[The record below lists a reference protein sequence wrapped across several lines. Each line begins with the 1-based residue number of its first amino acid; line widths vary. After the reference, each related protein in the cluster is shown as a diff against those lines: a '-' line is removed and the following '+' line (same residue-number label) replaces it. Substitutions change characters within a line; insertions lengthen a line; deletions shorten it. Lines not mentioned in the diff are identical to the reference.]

1 MQVNRRKFLIAGA
14 GVTAVAGTGAAIANH
29 LGYLGGLSPGAR
41 GMVAKIRQE
50 LDFLKF
56 KDTVVSQFLTDYEQ
70 RVRRI
75 KSDEPLTPRFVHR
88 FLLSTD
94 FFQMGEDEARELNYV
109 MLYHPYA
116 SPCYNPLRVVG

>member
-1 MQVNRRKFLIAGA
+1 M
-14 GVTAVAGTGAAIANH
+14 TAVGATGAAIAHN

-41 GMVAKIRQE
+41 GMQEKIRQQ

-56 KDTVVSQFLTDYEQ
+56 KDEVLTQFLTDYEQ
-70 RVRRI
+70 KVRRI
-75 KSDEPLTPRFVHR
+75 RVDEELDPRFTHR

-94 FFQMGEDEARELNYV
+94 FFQMGEDQSRELNYV

-116 SPCYNPLRVVG
+116 SPCYNPLRAIG